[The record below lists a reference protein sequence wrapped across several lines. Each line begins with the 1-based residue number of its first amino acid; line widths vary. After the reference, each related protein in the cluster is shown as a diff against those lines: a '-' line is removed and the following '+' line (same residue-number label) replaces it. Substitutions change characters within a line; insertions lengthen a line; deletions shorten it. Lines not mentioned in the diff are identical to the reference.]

1 MFVLNFYRHCTMVSR
16 FLAYLETY
24 LEGLQKRR
32 LTAELLSLSLTER
45 WRLAL
50 DESKVIGVVLIEFQK
65 RLIASIIQF
74 SWINYTL

>member
-1 MFVLNFYRHCTMVSR
+1 MFVLNFYQHCTMVSR
-16 FLAYLETY
+16 FLAYKETY

-65 RLIASIIQF
+65 ALQF